1 MILKSRQLG
10 FTTDESVDAL
20 DDVLFNRNMECLLI
34 AHNLEA
40 GTNIFDKKIELA
52 WKNIPLEIRNLYKV
66 DVSTSK
72 TLKFEFGDGSFSSIA
87 VDTSGRSGTFNRVH
101 ITEFADICK
110 KYPNKVKDIIE
121 GTIPA
126 VPTGGRVDIE
136 STSQGA
142 SGEFY
147 EMYMSAME
155 RGDPKYP
162 TEYKAH
168 FYNWQWD
175 EEIPLITPE
184 GKLPD
189 AFRDYQ
195 NYHRLT
201 NQEITYYYLKWLS
214 LNKDWNSLRK
224 EYPTT
229 PEEAFEA
236 IVEGSYYG
244 IELGRMEREGQI
256 GIIPYDKAL
265 KVHTVWDLGIGA
277 NLVVGFY
284 QRTREGQLRKIDYW
298 VGSGSD
304 GMPEAIKA
312 VLSRGY
318 VYGHHFG
325 PHDLGAVEISTG
337 KNRIDT
343 ARELGL
349 NFRLVPDISVEDGIN
364 SAQITL
370 STMLVDKEKCK
381 EWIRA
386 MKNYCREWDEK
397 RGAYKDDPYHN
408 WASHGADEFR
418 YASLVTKWM
427 TNDTFNAMGRFYDV
441 TEDIYNNG

>member
-10 FTTDESVDAL
+10 FTTDEAL
-20 DDVLFNRNMECLLI
+20 DSLDDALFNRNMECLLI
-34 AHNLEA
+34 AHNLDA
-40 GTNIFDKKIELA
+40 GENIFDKKIELA
-52 WKNIPLEIRNLYKV
+52 WKSLHPQLKALYRV
-66 DVSTSK
+66 DTSTSK
-72 TLKFEFGDGSFSSIA
+72 AMKFEFGDGSFSSIV
-87 VDTSGRSGTFNRVH
+87 VDTSGRSGTYNRVH
-101 ITEFADICK
+101 ITEFADLCK

-147 EMYMSAME
+147 EMFMQAYE
-155 RGDPKYP
+155 RGQPKYP

-184 GKLPD
+184 PNLPQ
-189 AFRDYQ
+189 AFKDYQ
-195 NYHRLT
+195 DYMRLT

-214 LNKDWNSLRK
+214 LNRDWNSLRK

-244 IELGRMEREGQI
+244 VELGRMEREGQI
-256 GIIPYDKAL
+256 SIVPYDKAL
-265 KVHTVWDLGIGA
+265 KVHTVWDLGIGS

-298 VGSGSD
+298 VGAGSD
-304 GMPEAIKA
+304 GLPEAVKA
-312 VLSRGY
+312 VSSKPYIYGY
-318 VYGHHFG
+318 HFG

-343 ARELGL
+343 ARELGIS
-349 NFRLVPDISVEDGIN
+349 FRLVPDISIDDGIN
-364 SAQITL
+364 AAQVTL
-370 STMLVDKEKCK
+370 GTMLVDKEKCK

-397 RGAYKDDPYHN
+397 RGAYKDIPYHN

-418 YASLVTKWM
+418 YASLVAKWM
-427 TNDTFNAMGRFYDV
+427 TNDTFNPSGRWHDV
-441 TEDIYNNG
+441 TDEIYQNG